1 MSRFRRVFAACLTV
15 TALFVLTATA
25 GAEVRL
31 PAVFGSHMVLQQQDT
46 VPIWGWADPG
56 EKVRVKADWLE
67 QNMEATAARD
77 GTWRVAVRTP
87 AAGGPYSLTVS
98 GTNVI
103 RLEDVL
109 IGEVWVCSGQS
120 NMEWSFAHG
129 VFNGEAEVA
138 AASLP
143 FIRLFKVAR
152 TAKPEPQ
159 TDCVGTWEVCTPE
172 TVKSFSAVG
181 YLFGRELARSLDVPI
196 GLIQSSWGGTPA
208 ESWTSEASLR
218 SLGDFNDGLDAL
230 KAEREQAGALAERQV
245 REAEQW
251 WKKAESL
258 DPGCEGKWASAALE
272 EAEEAEEAEWGTITV
287 PGAWED
293 QSLPGFDGI
302 VWLRREVDLPAAWA
316 GRELA
321 IEFGPIDD
329 MDETF
334 VNGTRVGAVQEVGR
348 WQEARRYSV
357 PASAVKA
364 GKNVLA
370 VRVVDTGGAGG
381 LMGKAN
387 QFRLYPAGDEAGAIP
402 LAGEWRYRAGVAL
415 DKLPK
420 FPAGSAIG
428 PNWPSVLYNGMIAPV
443 VPFGIRGAIWYQGE
457 SNASRPAQYARL
469 FPAMI
474 RDWRTLWN
482 RPDFPFYF
490 VQIAPYNYNDTK
502 GNVPALRDA
511 QRRTLDVPNTGMVV
525 TLDIGDV
532 GNIHPANK
540 QEVGRRLALWALAKT
555 YDSNPGPC
563 SGPLYRSLV
572 VEGNRARLAFAHVG
586 QGLVAGAPLDNFE
599 ICGADGRYMP
609 AQAKIDG
616 KTLLVWSEG
625 VPAPVAVRYAWKDT
639 ASATLF
645 NSAGLPASSFCTA
658 EEFAPK
664 E

>member
-1 MSRFRRVFAACLTV
+1 MSRFHCTFVACLIV
-15 TALFVLTATA
+15 TICLVLTPTA
-25 GAEVRL
+25 RSEVRL

-56 EKVRVKADWLE
+56 EKVQVKADWLE
-67 QNMEATAARD
+67 QDVEATAAPD
-77 GTWRVAVRTP
+77 GAWRVAVRTP

-98 GTNVI
+98 GTNII

-138 AASLP
+138 AANWP
-143 FIRLFKVAR
+143 FIRLFKVTHAI
-152 TAKPEPQ
+152 KPEPQ

-181 YLFGRELARSLDVPI
+181 YLFGRELARTLDVPI

-230 KAEREQAGALAERQV
+230 KAEREQAGALAERQA
-245 REAEQW
+245 RESEQW
-251 WKKAESL
+251 WKTADGL
-258 DPGCEGKWASAALE
+258 DPGCGGKWASVPLE
-272 EAEEAEEAEWGTITV
+272 EGEWGTIVV
-287 PGAWED
+287 PSPWEEHG
-293 QSLPGFDGI
+293 LPGFDGI

-316 GRELA
+316 GRELVLD
-321 IEFGPIDD
+321 FGPIDD

-334 VNGTRVGAVQEVGR
+334 VNGTRVGTVQEVGR
-348 WQEARRYSV
+348 WQEARRYAV

-364 GKNVLA
+364 GKNTLA
-370 VRVVDTGGAGG
+370 VRVLDTGGAGG
-381 LMGKAN
+381 LLGKAN
-387 QFRLYPAGDEAGAIP
+387 QLRLYPAGDESGAVS
-402 LAGEWRYRAGVAL
+402 LAGEWRYRVGVAL

-420 FPAGSAIG
+420 YPAGSAID
-428 PNWPSVLYNGMIAPV
+428 PHWPSVLYNGMIAPI

-457 SNASRPAQYARL
+457 SNAGRPAQYARL

-474 RDWRTLWN
+474 RDWRTVWN

-540 QEVGRRLALWALAKT
+540 QEVCRRLGLWALAKT
-555 YDSNPGPC
+555 YDRNPGLC
-563 SGPLYRSLV
+563 SGPLYRSLT
-572 VEGNRARLAFAHVG
+572 VEGNRVRLSFDHVG

-599 ICGADGRYMP
+599 ICGADGQYVP
-609 AQAKIDG
+609 AQAQIDG
-616 KTLLVWSEG
+616 TTLLVWSEG

-639 ASATLF
+639 AGATLF

-658 EEFAPK
+658 PLASRDD
-664 E
+664 